1 MYEQIREDTLFI
13 MLYGAAAIQS
23 LTAFFYL
30 LFRDGNA
37 FIADV
42 TSPVRLR
49 RWTAALF
56 ASMFLSHVWYMPI
69 FYLSSSEAY
78 LLSNIVGAVLDF
90 MTLIPLAIA
99 VLLVMLQDRR
109 RPLWPVF
116 MMMVPMIIGFV
127 VCGVSRSIDLLP
139 VLYIYYLLMAIGII
153 VYMVRATR
161 QYGHWLRDNYAD
173 LEHKELWQSFVL
185 LGIMLFVFVIYAF
198 ESQAPLNKYVS
209 QLNNI
214 ILVCLLLWRVETLSN
229 LSIPVNEEKFSL
241 SQNIGPLLK
250 QYCEESQL
258 YLQHDITLSGLAR
271 EIGINRLYLTQF
283 FSSQGMNYN
292 TYINDLRI
300 NHFMSL
306 YREAIAAH
314 RPVIA
319 QQLAFE
325 SGYHSYSTFSGVFKR
340 KTGQSVTAWM
350 AMQKMKD

>member
-1 MYEQIREDTLFI
+1 
-13 MLYGAAAIQS
+13 
-23 LTAFFYL
+23 
-30 LFRDGNA
+30 
-37 FIADV
+37 
-42 TSPVRLR
+42 
-49 RWTAALF
+49 
-56 ASMFLSHVWYMPI
+56 
-69 FYLSSSEAY
+69 
-78 LLSNIVGAVLDF
+78 
-90 MTLIPLAIA
+90 
-99 VLLVMLQDRR
+99 
-109 RPLWPVF
+109 
-116 MMMVPMIIGFV
+116 
-127 VCGVSRSIDLLP
+127 
-139 VLYIYYLLMAIGII
+139 MAIGII

>member
-1 MYEQIREDTLFI
+1 
-13 MLYGAAAIQS
+13 MLYV
-23 LTAFFYL
+23 YL
-30 LFRDGNA
+30 L
-37 FIADV
+37 
-42 TSPVRLR
+42 
-49 RWTAALF
+49 
-56 ASMFLSHVWYMPI
+56 LSVCI
-69 FYLSSSEAY
+69 
-78 LLSNIVGAVLDF
+78 
-90 MTLIPLAIA
+90 LI
-99 VLLVMLQDRR
+99 
-109 RPLWPVF
+109 
-116 MMMVPMIIGFV
+116 
-127 VCGVSRSIDLLP
+127 
-139 VLYIYYLLMAIGII
+139 
-153 VYMVRATR
+153 YMVRATR

-241 SQNIGPLLK
+241 PQNIGPLLK

-292 TYINDLRI
+292 AYINDLRI